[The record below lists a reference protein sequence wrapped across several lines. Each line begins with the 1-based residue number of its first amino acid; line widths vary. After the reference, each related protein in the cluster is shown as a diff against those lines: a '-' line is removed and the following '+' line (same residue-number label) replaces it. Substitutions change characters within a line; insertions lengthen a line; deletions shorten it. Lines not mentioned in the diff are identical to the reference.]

1 METNSRD
8 VGVGT
13 ANTRVS
19 TLSVDISDNDLGISD
34 GYFVKETHFLCLH
47 TTSLYIDFNMYLCLQ
62 RRVLRTVPM
71 LGGKQGM
78 HVHANE
84 ELKWPI
90 NKGRKLIGNNVN
102 TKHGGKLQC
111 KIIAPPLLCPKHCRR
126 LHQLV
131 RYNNCS
137 NCAFSQPTD
146 TSLTVVPA
154 MSRCSFWNWLTN
166 YIGRWRVSRS
176 HRVATPKW

>member
-1 METNSRD
+1 MCHPIIGLDETADPQNENTPNIFSNGDMETNSRD

-47 TTSLYIDFNMYLCLQ
+47 TTSLYIDFNMCLCLQ
-62 RRVLRTVPM
+62 RRDLRTVPM

-84 ELKWPI
+84 ELK
-90 NKGRKLIGNNVN
+90 
-102 TKHGGKLQC
+102 
-111 KIIAPPLLCPKHCRR
+111 
-126 LHQLV
+126 
-131 RYNNCS
+131 
-137 NCAFSQPTD
+137 
-146 TSLTVVPA
+146 
-154 MSRCSFWNWLTN
+154 
-166 YIGRWRVSRS
+166 
-176 HRVATPKW
+176 